1 MSAYSE
7 ELLKRFRTDYPV
19 GVRHAALLLQKC
31 DNDLEAAK
39 QLFKTE
45 CVGIVCKRSGVSE
58 DVALHHLESANFDI
72 PKALHRIEE
81 TLYTLTERIL
91 RKDHKFPE
99 SALQNITL
107 AVITTQNIR
116 SDFWIDFKAIEQ
128 LKPEVACFMAVMEW
142 LNYCGYEGFN
152 CALYFHEDK
161 VCMYL
166 NQLGLRNTAA
176 LIQNAKAVED
186 QLNLL
191 PKTLRGNIKNTS
203 KAKKLNAAFNL
214 VYKQFRKDKPLIYST
229 LISHINKHIHL
240 FP

>member
-7 ELLKRFRTDYPV
+7 ELLKLFRTNYPV

-39 QLFKTE
+39 QLFKTD
-45 CVGIVCKRSGVSE
+45 CVSIVCKRSGVSE
-58 DVALHHLESANFDI
+58 DVALHHLESVNFDI

-81 TLYTLTERIL
+81 TLYTLTERTL
-91 RKDHKFPE
+91 RKDHKFPK
-99 SALQNITL
+99 SALENIAL

-116 SDFWIDFKAIEQ
+116 SDFWIDFEDIER

-142 LNYCGYEGFN
+142 LNYSGYEGFN

-166 NQLGLRNTAA
+166 NQLGLRNTAV